1 MYKIFIATT
10 CVLTLMS
17 CGKTSKSTPDVHE
30 LLESMKG
37 MTVEERGKAF
47 AENIVKYMDAK
58 DSASMVTLQDSTY
71 AWACTLYEADKVVF
85 EKAVKEVYR
94 NTVGKRKKN
103 INE

>member
-1 MYKIFIATT
+1 
-10 CVLTLMS
+10 MS
-17 CGKTSKSTPDVHE
+17 CGKRTNGNPDVQE
-30 LLESMKG
+30 LLKNMKS

-47 AENIVKYMDAK
+47 AENVVKYMDAK
-58 DSASMVTLQDSTY
+58 DSVSMKTLQDSTY

-94 NTVGKRKKN
+94 NTVGKRMKK